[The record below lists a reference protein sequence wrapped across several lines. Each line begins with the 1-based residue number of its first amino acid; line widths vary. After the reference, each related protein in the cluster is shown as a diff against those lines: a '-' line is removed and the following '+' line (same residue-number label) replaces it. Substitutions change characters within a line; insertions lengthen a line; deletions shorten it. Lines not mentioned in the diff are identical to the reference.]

1 MGNFFGGGGARSLNL
16 DGFLVSRATTSPS
29 TAPVF
34 TLQPQSQTVDEY
46 ATATFTAA
54 ADNATS
60 YQWSKN
66 AANVGTDSTSYAFA
80 TTAADNGAVV
90 NVMATGTGGSTVSNN
105 AMLSVISYV
114 FQLDG
119 LTQYFWL
126 SEPVVFAAGG
136 SVEIDVVI
144 PISAPASDAYLID
157 GPTRAYLFIKP
168 DRTFFYNAS
177 RILFTLDG
185 APLASGSQAPLD
197 GLPHKIVGVYQGSHN
212 LQSVGISYPLTGATS
227 FSGIIKGLLMV
238 RAAGNIAIPLNNKGQ
253 GANQLATVGGVNATI
268 VNYNA
273 SGWVAV

>member
-1 MGNFFGGGGARSLNL
+1 MAYPKRLFIGLDLSLANGWPNNQGGNVEAL
-16 DGFLVSRATTSPS
+16 A
-29 TAPVF
+29 F
-34 TLQPQSQTVDEY
+34 TVQPQSTTVDEY

-66 AANVGTDSTSYAFA
+66 AANVGTDSTSYSFA

-90 NVMATGTGGSTVSNN
+90 NVTATGAGGSTVSSN
-105 AMLSVISYV
+105 ATLTVVSYA

-126 SEPVVFAAGG
+126 SEPVAFTAGD

-144 PISAPASDAYLID
+144 PVSAPASDVYLLD

-168 DRTFFYNAS
+168 DRTFFYNQA
-177 RILFTLDG
+177 RVLFTLDG
-185 APLASGSQAPLD
+185 SPFVSGSQIPLD
-197 GLPHKIVGVYQGSHN
+197 GLPHKIVGVYQGAHN
-212 LQSVGISYPLTGATS
+212 LQSAGISHPLASSTL

-238 RAAGNIAIPLNNKGQ
+238 RSAGNITIPLNNKSQ
-253 GANQLATVGGVNATI
+253 GANQLATVGSVNATI
-268 VNYNA
+268 VNYNV
-273 SGWVAV
+273 SGWVVV